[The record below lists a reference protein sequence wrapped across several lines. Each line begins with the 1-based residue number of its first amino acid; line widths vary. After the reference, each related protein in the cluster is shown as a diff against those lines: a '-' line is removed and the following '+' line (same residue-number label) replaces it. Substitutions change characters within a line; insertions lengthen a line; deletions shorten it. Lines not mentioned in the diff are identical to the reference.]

1 MKRVLYNHKEQEN
14 KHKQGEQTMTTRN
27 NDEKTIIYLV
37 NRKIAMN
44 MKLVKLYGDKAEY
57 SDFPKEKLFAQNDKM
72 RRIRQLFVRGF
83 ITFDDAVK
91 AIANDSIDDDFYQKY
106 K

>member
-1 MKRVLYNHKEQEN
+1 MATR
-14 KHKQGEQTMTTRN
+14 KQ
-27 NDEKTIIYLV
+27 DEKTIIYLV
-37 NRKIAMN
+37 DRKITMN
-44 MKLVKLYGDKAEY
+44 MKLVKLYGDKTEY

-72 RRIRQLFVRGF
+72 RRIRKLFLNGF

-91 AIANDSIDDDFYQKY
+91 SIANDSIDDSFYQKY

>member
-1 MKRVLYNHKEQEN
+1 MDDKKVIR
-14 KHKQGEQTMTTRN
+14 
-27 NDEKTIIYLV
+27 YLV
-37 NRKIAMN
+37 NRKIVAN
-44 MKLVKLYGDKAEY
+44 MELIRLYGDKAEY

-72 RRIRQLFVRGF
+72 RRIRKLFYNGF

-91 AIANDSIDDDFYQKY
+91 SIANDSIDDSFYQKY

>member
-1 MKRVLYNHKEQEN
+1 
-14 KHKQGEQTMTTRN
+14 MTTRN

-44 MKLVKLYGDKAEY
+44 MKLLKLYGDKAEY

-72 RRIRQLFVRGF
+72 RRIRKLFCNGF
-83 ITFDDAVK
+83 ITFDETIK

>member
-1 MKRVLYNHKEQEN
+1 MDDKKVI
-14 KHKQGEQTMTTRN
+14 T
-27 NDEKTIIYLV
+27 YLV

-44 MKLVKLYGDKAEY
+44 MELIRLYNGKAEY
-57 SDFPKEKLFAQNDKM
+57 PNFPTKKLLAQNDTM
-72 RRIRQLFVRGF
+72 RRVRKLFVNGF

-91 AIANDSIDDDFYQKY
+91 SIANDSIDDSFYEKY

>member
-1 MKRVLYNHKEQEN
+1 M
-14 KHKQGEQTMTTRN
+14 GTMT
-27 NDEKTIIYLV
+27 NDDKKIVMYLV

-44 MKLVKLYGDKAEY
+44 MELVKLYSDKA
-57 SDFPKEKLFAQNDKM
+57 DFPKEKIFAQNDKM
-72 RRIRQLFVRGF
+72 RRIRKLFFNGF

-91 AIANDSIDDDFYQKY
+91 SIANDSIDDSFYQKY

>member
-1 MKRVLYNHKEQEN
+1 
-14 KHKQGEQTMTTRN
+14 MTTRN

-44 MKLVKLYGDKAEY
+44 MKLVKLYGDKT
-57 SDFPKEKLFAQNDKM
+57 DFPKTKLFAQNDKM
-72 RRIRQLFVRGF
+72 RRIHKLFCNGF
-83 ITFDDAVK
+83 ITFDDAIK
-91 AIANDSIDDDFYQKY
+91 AIANDSIDDDFYQEY

>member
-1 MKRVLYNHKEQEN
+1 
-14 KHKQGEQTMTTRN
+14 MTTRN

-72 RRIRQLFVRGF
+72 RRIRKLFFNGF
-83 ITFDDAVK
+83 ITFDDAIK
-91 AIANDSIDDDFYQKY
+91 AIANDSIDDVFYQKY

>member
-1 MKRVLYNHKEQEN
+1 MDDKKVIR
-14 KHKQGEQTMTTRN
+14 
-27 NDEKTIIYLV
+27 YLV
-37 NRKIAMN
+37 NRKITMN
-44 MKLVKLYGDKAEY
+44 MELIRLYNGKAEY
-57 SDFPKEKLFAQNDKM
+57 PDFPTKKLFAQNDKM
-72 RRIRQLFVRGF
+72 RRIRKLFDNGF

>member
-1 MKRVLYNHKEQEN
+1 M
-14 KHKQGEQTMTTRN
+14 
-27 NDEKTIIYLV
+27 NDKKVITYLT
-37 NRKIAMN
+37 NRKITMN
-44 MKLVKLYGDKAEY
+44 MELIRLYNGKAEY
-57 SDFPKEKLFAQNDKM
+57 PNFPTKKIFAQNDQM
-72 RRIRQLFVRGF
+72 RRIRKLFLNGF

>member
-1 MKRVLYNHKEQEN
+1 M
-14 KHKQGEQTMTTRN
+14 TRN

-37 NRKIAMN
+37 NRKIVMN
-44 MKLVKLYGDKAEY
+44 MKLIKLYGDKAEY

-72 RRIRQLFVRGF
+72 RKIRKLFLNGF

-91 AIANDSIDDDFYQKY
+91 SIANDSIDDSFYQKY

>member
-1 MKRVLYNHKEQEN
+1 MDDKRVI
-14 KHKQGEQTMTTRN
+14 R
-27 NDEKTIIYLV
+27 YLV
-37 NRKIAMN
+37 NRKVTMN
-44 MKLVKLYGDKAEY
+44 MELIRLYNGKAEY
-57 SDFPKEKLFAQNDKM
+57 PDFPTKKLFAQNDKM
-72 RRIRQLFVRGF
+72 RRIRKLFDNGF

>member
-1 MKRVLYNHKEQEN
+1 MN
-14 KHKQGEQTMTTRN
+14 TM
-27 NDEKTIIYLV
+27 DDKKVVMYLV

-44 MKLVKLYGDKAEY
+44 MELVKLYSDKAEY
-57 SDFPKEKLFAQNDKM
+57 SDFPKEKLFVQNDKM
-72 RRIRQLFVRGF
+72 RRIRKLFCNGF

-91 AIANDSIDDDFYQKY
+91 AIANDSIGDSFYQFYQKY

>member
-1 MKRVLYNHKEQEN
+1 MDDKKVIR
-14 KHKQGEQTMTTRN
+14 
-27 NDEKTIIYLV
+27 YLV
-37 NRKIAMN
+37 NRKVTMN
-44 MKLVKLYGDKAEY
+44 MELIRLYNGKAEY
-57 SDFPKEKLFAQNDKM
+57 PDFPTRKLFAQNDKM
-72 RRIRQLFVRGF
+72 RRIRKLFDNGF